1 MTKTKTTKR
10 ALFGSVIALALCFT
24 MLLGTTY
31 AWFTDS
37 AASSGNIIQSGT
49 LNIDLLVKGGDTGY
63 TDYTSVKTSNVAV
76 FDYDKWEPGY
86 ASVAFA
92 KVTTTGNLAVKYS
105 LTIAAESGTV
115 SELADVIDVYYAA
128 EEKTVSTRADITTQL
143 TCIGTLAD
151 VISGA
156 VTINDTLIPVSDTE
170 DYATIAL
177 VMQTTAGNQ
186 YQNLAIGDSFTIKVI
201 AGQAEYESDTFGT
214 DYDAGSAYGN

>member
-10 ALFGSVIALALCFT
+10 ALFGSAIALALCFT

-63 TDYTSVKTSNVAV
+63 TDYTSVKTSNAAV
-76 FDYDKWEPGY
+76 FNYDKWEPGY

-92 KVTTTGNLAVKYS
+92 KVTTTGNLAVKYR

-115 SELADVIDVYYAA
+115 SDLADVIDVYYAA

-143 TCIGTLAD
+143 TRIGTLSD

-156 VTINDTLIPVSDTE
+156 VTIDDTLIPGSDTE

-214 DYDAGSAYGN
+214 DYDAGSVYGN